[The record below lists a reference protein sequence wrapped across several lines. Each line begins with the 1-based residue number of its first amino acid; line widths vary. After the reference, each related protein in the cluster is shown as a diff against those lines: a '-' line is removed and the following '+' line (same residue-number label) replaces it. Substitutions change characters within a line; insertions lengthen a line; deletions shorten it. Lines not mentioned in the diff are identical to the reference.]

1 MLLPPYAEVITANI
15 AIQVVIK
22 GALLTILEENADE
35 AGATNEDRRHFFY
48 DDTSSPLAVIQVD
61 NFVAEPQVETVIAV
75 HIRS

>member
-1 MLLPPYAEVITANI
+1 
-15 AIQVVIK
+15 
-22 GALLTILEENADE
+22 LTILEENADE